1 MTSDAESA
9 LSRTSEVPKI
19 ELHVHLEGAVRP
31 RDLIEMAARNGV
43 SLPTDDEKDLTKLYQ
58 FRDFQHFGE
67 LWIMTTAVI
76 RTERDFRQVVVSYAA
91 EAASKAA
98 VYIEGIFTPVE
109 RIAGGATWDEVFSG
123 FCDGAEEAKERFGL
137 EVRLTPDIPR
147 GCELEIGMETARYA
161 VKYRDRGVVGLGLGG
176 FESRFPPEP
185 YENAFRL
192 AKDGGIGSVPHA
204 GEVAGAESVRGAID
218 VLGADRIRHGI
229 RAMEDPSVVRDI
241 VDRGIVCDVCPVSN
255 LRTGAVQSL
264 EEHPLPAMLEAGILC
279 SISTDD
285 PAMFSTDLGYEYEV
299 AERLGCSGER
309 AFKSAISGVLCDE
322 ATKSAL
328 TEIADSFPW

>member
-1 MTSDAESA
+1 MTAF
-9 LSRTSEVPKI
+9 PKI

-31 RDLIEMAARNGV
+31 RALIEMAARNGV
-43 SLPTDDEKDLTKLYQ
+43 PLPTDDEEELAKLYQ
-58 FRDFQHFGE
+58 FRDFEHFGE
-67 LWIMTTAVI
+67 LWMMTTAVI

-91 EAASKAA
+91 EATSKAA
-98 VYIEGIFTPVE
+98 VYIEGIFTPAE
-109 RIAGGATWDEVFSG
+109 RIAGGASWDEVFSG
-123 FCDGAEEAKERFGL
+123 FCDGAAEAKQRFGV

-147 GCELEIGMETARYA
+147 GCELETAMVTARYA

-176 FESRFPPEP
+176 FESQFPPEP

-192 AKDGGIGSVPHA
+192 AKDGGLGSVPHA

-218 VLGADRIRHGI
+218 ALGADRIRHGI
-229 RAMEDPSVVRDI
+229 RAMEDPSLVKEI

-255 LRTGAVQSL
+255 LRTGAVSSL
-264 EEHPLPAMLEAGILC
+264 DEHPLPAMLEAGILC

-299 AERLGCSGER
+299 AERLGCSREGAFR
-309 AFKSAISGVLCDE
+309 AGVSGALCDR

-328 TEIADSFPW
+328 TEVADSFPW